1 MPQSRNNSQNLEDML
16 SGGYTIRRICNQEDM
31 LTQIPKTICPYSA
44 IPAHMR
50 IPGTVAI
57 QTAAPAHFQLFV
69 SLAIAW
75 QVVRQGQCRKVK
87 TRVQIAVTQVQP

>member
-1 MPQSRNNSQNLEDML
+1 MHPVCLLTSIIGSGNAAVKKYPQNLEDML

-57 QTAAPAHFQLFV
+57 QTATPAHFQLFV
-69 SLAIAW
+69 SLAIA
-75 QVVRQGQCRKVK
+75 
-87 TRVQIAVTQVQP
+87 